1 MGIGACLVL
10 TVAATAAE
18 AQTHEQIDWCEN
30 KGNRFSLDLAIR
42 GCTAL
47 IQSGRAPSDKDLAM
61 ALYNR
66 GHAYLNKNDHDRAIA
81 DYTEA
86 IRLDPK
92 DGRVFNNR
100 GFAYALKG
108 EYDRAIADYNEA
120 IRLNPKDA
128 KAFNGRG
135 LAYALNGEYDR
146 AIADYNEAI
155 RLNPKEAQIFNGRG
169 NAYSNKKEY
178 DLAIADF
185 SEAIR
190 IAPELPEFFVRRCWA
205 RAQAGRALAE
215 ALSDCDEALRLAP
228 NHRDVALVALGLR
241 GLVHLKY
248 GMFDRA
254 IADYDAALKHDAK
267 DAELL
272 YGRGVAK
279 LKSGDKAGGAADMAA
294 AKAIN
299 ANIAEVYAAFGVK

>member
-100 GFAYALKG
+100 GFAYALK
-108 EYDRAIADYNEA
+108 
-120 IRLNPKDA
+120 
-128 KAFNGRG
+128 
-135 LAYALNGEYDR
+135 GEYDR